1 MEVFRPFL
9 KPPSTVA
16 SVPVLGTITMRSLA
30 TIGIATLLVV
40 GITSLIGLPFLLS
53 MLFGLI
59 IGLVFD
65 RAVYNGEPLAPI
77 VTATITYWIKRGV
90 NSSSVVVRFST
101 INEQYGHSDQS
112 QFAIFDADGN
122 VLVYQE
128 RG

>member
-16 SVPVLGTITMRSLA
+16 SVPVLGTITMRSLV
-30 TIGIATLLVV
+30 TIGIATMLVV
-40 GITSLIGLPFLLS
+40 GVTSLIGLPFILSLL
-53 MLFGLI
+53 LGLL

-65 RAVYNGEPLAPI
+65 RSVYNGEPLAPI
-77 VTATITYWIKRGV
+77 VTATIAYWITRGV
-90 NSSSVVVRFST
+90 HSSNTSVRFSA
-101 INEQYGHSDQS
+101 INEQYGQNDQR
-112 QFAIFDADGN
+112 QFAIFDAEGN